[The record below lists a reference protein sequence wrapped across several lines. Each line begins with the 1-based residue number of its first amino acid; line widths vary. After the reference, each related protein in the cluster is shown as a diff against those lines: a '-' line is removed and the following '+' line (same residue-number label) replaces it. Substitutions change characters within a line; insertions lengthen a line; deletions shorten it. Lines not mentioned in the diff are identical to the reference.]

1 VNHVLSN
8 ADKEIVRRS
17 FLFSGYSQE
26 EFTGL
31 SAQLPFQ
38 CAEFEKGDVIF
49 TPENYRRELGIVLV
63 GRVRVTKGDGEL
75 VVNSLSMGDSFG
87 AAALFNPAELY
98 VSTLTAKTP
107 CRVAFLRQEPLRDFL
122 DREPRARW
130 NYIYYLS
137 DRIRFLSDKVDYLI
151 QGSGAKKLTSYLLQ
165 QVGDDGVVRLDCS
178 MTELAARLSVS
189 RAALY
194 RDLNRLEN
202 GGVVQRTGKKITVL
216 DPGMLS
222 LQ

>member
-8 ADKEIVRRS
+8 ADKEIVRSS
-17 FLFSGYSQE
+17 FLFAGYTQE
-26 EFTGL
+26 EFSAL

-38 CAEFEKGDVIF
+38 CAEFEKGDIIF
-49 TPENYRRELGIVLV
+49 TPEDYRRELGFVLV
-63 GRVRVTKGDGEL
+63 GRVKVTKGDGDL
-75 VVNSLSMGDSFG
+75 VVNSLSMGEAFG
-87 AAALFNPAELY
+87 AAALFNPEEFY

-107 CRVAFLRQEPLRDFL
+107 CRVAFLRQEALRDLL
-122 DREPRARW
+122 DHEPRARW
-130 NYIYYLS
+130 NYIGYLAKQ
-137 DRIRFLSDKVDYLI
+137 IRFLSDKVDYLI

-165 QVGDDGVVRLDCS
+165 QVGEDGIVRLDCS

-194 RDLNRLEN
+194 RDLSRLE
-202 GGVVQRTGKKITVL
+202 GSGVVTRTGKQIKVL

-222 LQ
+222 VQ